1 MLDRFARASIKLG
14 VTPPATQ
21 VGRLSSTSGMVL
33 RVSGVQGTI
42 GSRYL
47 LKAGCSR
54 VPADLVA
61 FTDGQASLLPIA
73 YVGGLRQGGEVELV
87 QEQASVLVGQG
98 LLGRVVDCQCHPID
112 DLGVIGVEGPARL
125 VSAPISPLKRGVIDE
140 PLDVGVRAI
149 NGLMTIGK
157 GQRVG
162 LFAGTGVGKSVLLSM
177 MAKNTAADIVV
188 IGLIGERGREVKE
201 FVERTLSPE
210 ARKRSVI
217 VAAPA
222 DEPPL
227 ARLQAAQTCTAI
239 AEWFRDRGHN
249 VLMIMDS
256 LTRFAQAQREVAL
269 SLGEPPAS
277 KGYPPS
283 VFSMIPQ
290 LVERA
295 GKMGAGGSIT
305 AIYTVLTEND
315 DPNDPVADAAR
326 GVLDGHILLSREMAA
341 QGVYP
346 AIDVPNSLS
355 RVMPD
360 VTAPNYLDQAVTI
373 RRLYADYINNRD
385 LIQVGA
391 YKHGTDANVDL
402 SIAAHPELIE
412 FIRQRPDEPV
422 SVSESQER
430 ISQLSQK
437 YRLRQ

>member
-1 MLDRFARASIKLG
+1 
-14 VTPPATQ
+14 
-21 VGRLSSTSGMVL
+21 MVL